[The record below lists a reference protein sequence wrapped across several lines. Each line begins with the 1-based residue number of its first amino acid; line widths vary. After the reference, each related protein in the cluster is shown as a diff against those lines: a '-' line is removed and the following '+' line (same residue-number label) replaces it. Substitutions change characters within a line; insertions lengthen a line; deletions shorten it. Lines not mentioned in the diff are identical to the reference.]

1 MVYLTNCIF
10 SLDFFLRKWSNFWT
24 TTLNI
29 KLSNHCIIQKKKFAR
44 KNRPKN
50 RKKITSDVAILWNV
64 ANSCDQIP
72 SSNDHK
78 SSKLSSF
85 HNLFSTLW
93 LWFPRRQ
100 GHLTNATQH
109 NGYNSINASTL
120 PRQGDSSLPHP
131 KPRRFW
137 APVLRDHSL
146 QTLLSTVQQ
155 LLDAGL
161 IYESRRCLFRALYR
175 VECKQPFHHV
185 QTTLVVGD
193 DDHRVPFRVHG
204 AR

>member
-1 MVYLTNCIF
+1 M
-10 SLDFFLRKWSNFWT
+10 
-24 TTLNI
+24 
-29 KLSNHCIIQKKKFAR
+29 
-44 KNRPKN
+44 
-50 RKKITSDVAILWNV
+50 
-64 ANSCDQIP
+64 
-72 SSNDHK
+72 
-78 SSKLSSF
+78 F

-120 PRQGDSSLPHP
+120 PCQGDSSLPHP
-131 KPRRFW
+131 NPRRFW

-175 VECKQPFHHV
+175 VECKQPFHQV
-185 QTTLVVGD
+185 QTTFGVSD

-204 AR
+204 AREKISRQTVGQRTTQNKHQVAKLQQWPEGSLQLIAFM